1 MKFSVSRDALHEA
14 ITLAN
19 LASKGGS
26 DVLSLSV
33 DNNCLSLLGSSGNV
47 TLALDIPVTAT
58 ADGAAVVPGRF
69 FQQVVSSIPAQTI
82 SVDMS
87 AAALAVSGGASAFS
101 VRTIAG
107 AQVNHIQNPQV
118 DAVSVTGD
126 LIEALAQV
134 AVATSKNAGVA
145 PALTG
150 VMLTASETS
159 VEVAATD
166 SYRVAVR
173 SLEASALPAAAKSL
187 IPGGVIELLNRL
199 MTKRGNLT
207 LRLGDTAASFHA
219 DGAVLTTRL
228 IDGAFPQYQKV
239 IPAVEGTVAN
249 VNRDTVIDVLQRA
262 RLVNDSRVAVS
273 FSEGLIAVSSSSAEN
288 DGYAESFSAEVTGDE
303 VSFSVNPAYLVDG
316 LRAAPHADI
325 QIVCSSGTKPVL
337 IQAKGSDAFK
347 YVVMPVR
354 V

>member
-1 MKFSVSRDALHEA
+1 
-14 ITLAN
+14 
-19 LASKGGS
+19 
-26 DVLSLSV
+26 
-33 DNNCLSLLGSSGNV
+33 
-47 TLALDIPVTAT
+47 
-58 ADGAAVVPGRF
+58 
-69 FQQVVSSIPAQTI
+69 
-82 SVDMS
+82 
-87 AAALAVSGGASAFS
+87 
-101 VRTIAG
+101 
-107 AQVNHIQNPQV
+107 
-118 DAVSVTGD
+118 
-126 LIEALAQV
+126 
-134 AVATSKNAGVA
+134 
-145 PALTG
+145 
-150 VMLTASETS
+150 
-159 VEVAATD
+159 
-166 SYRVAVR
+166 
-173 SLEASALPAAAKSL
+173 LEASALPAAAKSL

>member
-26 DVLSLSV
+26 DVLSLTV
-33 DNNCLSLLGSSGNV
+33 ANNKLALLGSSGNV
-47 TLALDIPVTAT
+47 TLALDIPVSAT
-58 ADGAAVVPGRF
+58 TDGAAVVPGRF

-82 SVDMS
+82 SVEMS

-107 AQVNHIQNPQV
+107 AQVNHIQIPAV

-134 AVATSKNAGVA
+134 SIAASSKSGVA

-150 VMLTASETS
+150 VLLTASETS

-173 SLEASALPAAAKSL
+173 ALEASALPAAAKSL

-199 MTKRGNLT
+199 MAKRGNLT

-228 IDGAFPQYQKV
+228 IDGGFPQYQKV
-239 IPAVEGTVAN
+239 IPAVEGTVAH
-249 VNRDTVIDVLQRA
+249 VSRDALIDVLQRA
-262 RLVNDSRVAVS
+262 RLVNDARVAVA
-273 FSEGLIAVSSSSAEN
+273 FSDGSISVSASSAEN
-288 DGYAESFSAEVTGDE
+288 DGYAEALTAEVTGDE
-303 VSFSVNPAYLVDG
+303 VSFTVNTNFLVDG
-316 LRAAPHADI
+316 LRAAPTADI
-325 QIVCSSGTKPVL
+325 EIVCSSSSKPVL